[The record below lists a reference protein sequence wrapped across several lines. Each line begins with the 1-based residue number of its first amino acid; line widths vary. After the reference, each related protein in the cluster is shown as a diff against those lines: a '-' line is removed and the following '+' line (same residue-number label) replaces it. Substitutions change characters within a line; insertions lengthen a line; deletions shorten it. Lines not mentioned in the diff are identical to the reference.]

1 MVVWDRVLFTS
12 LWLGCCKIV
21 KQNVPVSEY
30 HVVLLQLGDAIGPA
44 IYRNVR
50 SERCDAC
57 RIIARRFDS
66 ALGAADSAIQ
76 VGHIGPS

>member
-1 MVVWDRVLFTS
+1 M
-12 LWLGCCKIV
+12 
-21 KQNVPVSEY
+21 EM
-30 HVVLLQLGDAIGPA
+30 GDAIGPA
-44 IYRNVR
+44 IYSNVR

-76 VGHIGPS
+76 VVHIGP